1 MFIKDILYLVEST
14 FIELRCKEVVNI
26 LDGRRLGHIIDLA
39 FDLGS
44 ARVLGFIVPGEKTGW
59 NLFKNSNQLFI
70 PYGCV
75 VRIGED
81 TILVELPAQGVP
93 TNPYVLSQNNDK
105 K

>member
-1 MFIKDILYLVEST
+1 MESS

-26 LDGRRLGHIIDLA
+26 LDGRKLGHIIDLV

-59 NLFKNSNQLFI
+59 NVFKNSSQLFI
-70 PYGCV
+70 PYGCI

-81 TILVELPAQGVP
+81 AILVELPAQGVP
-93 TNPYVLSQNNDK
+93 TNPYILTGSQNNK

>member
-1 MFIKDILYLVEST
+1 MESS

-26 LDGRRLGHIIDLA
+26 LDGRKLGHIIDMV

-44 ARVLGFIVPGEKTGW
+44 ARVLGFLVPGEKTGW

-70 PYGCV
+70 PYGCI

-81 TILVELPAQGVP
+81 AILVELPAQGVP
-93 TNPYVLSQNNDK
+93 TNPYILNQPSK

>member
-1 MFIKDILYLVEST
+1 MYILDIIYLVEST
-14 FIELRCKEVVNI
+14 FIELRCKEVVNV

-59 NLFKNSNQLFI
+59 NILKNTNQLFI

-75 VRIGED
+75 IRIGED

>member
-1 MFIKDILYLVEST
+1 MEST
-14 FIELRCKEVVNI
+14 FIELRCKEVVNV
-26 LDGRRLGHIIDLA
+26 LGGRRHGHIIDTE

-59 NLFKNSNQLFI
+59 NFLKNSNQLFI

-81 TILVELPAQGVP
+81 TILVELPGQGVP
-93 TNPYVLSQNNDK
+93 TNPYILSSSDK

>member
-1 MFIKDILYLVEST
+1 MEST
-14 FIELRCKEVVNI
+14 FIELRCKEVVNV
-26 LDGRRLGHIIDLA
+26 LDGRRLGHIIDMV

-44 ARVLGFIVPGEKTGW
+44 ARVLGFIVPGERTGW

-70 PYGCV
+70 PYGCI

-93 TNPYVLSQNNDK
+93 TNPYILSSSDK

>member
-1 MFIKDILYLVEST
+1 MEST
-14 FIELRCKEVVNI
+14 FLELRCKEIVNV
-26 LDGRRLGHIIDLA
+26 LDGRRLGHMIDLV
-39 FDLGS
+39 FELGS

-59 NLFKNSNQLFI
+59 NLFKNNNQLFI

-93 TNPYVLSQNNDK
+93 TNPYVLTQKHDK

>member
-1 MFIKDILYLVEST
+1 MEST
-14 FIELRCKEVVNI
+14 FLELRCKEIVNV
-26 LDGRRLGHIIDLA
+26 LDGTRLGHMIDLV
-39 FDLGS
+39 FELGS

-59 NLFKNSNQLFI
+59 NLFKNNNQLFI

-93 TNPYVLSQNNDK
+93 TNPYVLTQSHDK

>member
-1 MFIKDILYLVEST
+1 MESR
-14 FIELRCKEVVNI
+14 FFELRAKVIVNV
-26 LDGRRLGHIIDLA
+26 LDGRRLGHMIDLV
-39 FDLGS
+39 FELGS

-59 NLFKNSNQLFI
+59 NLFKNNNQLFI

-93 TNPYVLSQNNDK
+93 TNPYVLTQNHDK

>member
-1 MFIKDILYLVEST
+1 MEST

-26 LDGRRLGHIIDLA
+26 LDGRRLGHIIDMA

-59 NLFKNSNQLFI
+59 SPFKNSNQLFI

-93 TNPYVLSQNNDK
+93 TNPYILSSSDK

>member
-1 MFIKDILYLVEST
+1 MEST
-14 FIELRCKEVVNI
+14 FLELRCKEIVNV
-26 LDGRRLGHIIDLA
+26 LDGRRLGHMIDLV
-39 FDLGS
+39 FELGS

-59 NLFKNSNQLFI
+59 NLFKNNNQLFI

-93 TNPYVLSQNNDK
+93 TNPYVLTQNQEK

>member
-1 MFIKDILYLVEST
+1 MEST

-26 LDGRRLGHIIDLA
+26 LDGRRFGHIIDMA

-59 NLFKNSNQLFI
+59 SPFKNSNQLFI

-81 TILVELPAQGVP
+81 TILVELPSQGVP
-93 TNPYVLSQNNDK
+93 TNPYVLSHNNDK